1 MRELIVAK
9 AQFAFERVACAVP
22 RQWLYLFENGGVIFS
37 ETANRFAALDTSGVA
52 AYLALDAGASLADLR
67 HSICADIAD
76 AAAST
81 NLEAIF
87 ALTRGI
93 FPKDESDS
101 ENWPEPVLSENVSQ
115 SPYSNRI
122 DLHGIPVQ
130 VDFPAGPS
138 RELCR
143 DCFRGC
149 EISEEP
155 AYWRISAQRKGSSWA
170 ICINGQ
176 EFFSLADERQLGLGM
191 LHAARSLVY
200 AEGRYDVALH
210 AGMVAG
216 DDFGLMLC
224 APREAGKSTLAAYL
238 VAQGFD
244 FVADEPA
251 LLDLASG
258 TVAPLSVPISLK
270 EGSWT
275 TLREYWPQLASALT
289 HVRSDGTRIRLLHPG
304 NVSSRQRRVTQIVF
318 PRYQP
323 HALPELELLS
333 SFKTLQMLHEGG
345 LLLTKSFSR
354 ERFESFLE
362 WLVRVPGYRM
372 QYESL
377 KEAQRMLEESTGVLR
392 ICK

>member
-1 MRELIVAK
+1 MREPIAAK
-9 AQFAFERVACAVP
+9 AQSAFERVACAVP
-22 RQWLYLFENGGVIFS
+22 RQWLYLFEEGGVVFS
-37 ETANRFAALDTSGVA
+37 ETANRFAALDASGVA
-52 AYLALDAGASLADLR
+52 AYLALDAGASLADLHR
-67 HSICADIAD
+67 SICGDLPD

-81 NLEAIF
+81 NLEAIL

-93 FPKDESDS
+93 FPKDESES
-101 ENWPEPVLSENVSQ
+101 ESWPEPVLSENVSR

-130 VDFPAGPS
+130 VDFPAGPGG
-138 RELCR
+138 ELCR

-149 EISEEP
+149 RTSDQLVHWKISTEQKD
-155 AYWRISAQRKGSSWA
+155 AGCA

-176 EFFSLADERQLGLGM
+176 EFFSLAEESQLGLGM
-191 LHAARSLVY
+191 LHAARSLIY
-200 AEGRYDVALH
+200 AQGQYDVAFH

-216 DDFGLMLC
+216 DDFGLLLC

-251 LLDLASG
+251 LLDLTSG
-258 TVAPLSVPISLK
+258 TAAPLRLPISLK

-275 TLREYWPQLASALT
+275 TLQEHWPQLASALT
-289 HVRSDGTRIRLLHPG
+289 HVRSDGTRIRHLHPG

-333 SFKTLQMLHEGG
+333 PLKKLQMLHEGG
-345 LLLTKSFSR
+345 LLLAKSFSR

-372 QYESL
+372 QYASL
-377 KEAQRMLEESTGVLR
+377 EEAQRMLEESSAVLR

>member
-1 MRELIVAK
+1 MRELIAAK
-9 AQFAFERVACAVP
+9 AQSAFERVACAAP
-22 RQWLYLFENGGVIFS
+22 RQWLYCLEDGGVVFS
-37 ETANRFAALDTSGVA
+37 ETANRFAALDASGVA
-52 AYLALDAGASLADLR
+52 AYLALDAGASLADLP
-67 HSICADIAD
+67 HSRPGDLAD

-87 ALTRGI
+87 ALTRGV
-93 FPKDESDS
+93 FPKQESES
-101 ENWPEPVLSENVSQ
+101 ESWPEPVLSESVSK
-115 SPYSNRI
+115 SPSSSRI

-138 RELCR
+138 GELCR

-149 EISEEP
+149 EISKEP
-155 AYWRISAQRKGSSWA
+155 AYWRISAQRKVSSWA
-170 ICINGQ
+170 ICINGKD
-176 EFFSLADERQLGLGM
+176 FFSLADESQLGLGM

-200 AEGRYDVALH
+200 SEDRYDVALH

-258 TVAPLSVPISLK
+258 TAAPLCLPISLK
-270 EGSWT
+270 EGSWV
-275 TLREYWPQLASALT
+275 TLQEYWPQLASALT

-304 NVSSRQRRVTQIVF
+304 YVSSRQRRVTQIVF

-323 HALPELELLS
+323 HAAPELELLS
-333 SFKTLQMLHEGG
+333 PFKTLQMLHEGG
-345 LLLTKSFSR
+345 LLLAKSFSR